1 MDSFTELEGPW
12 MRESKDKTGQEGSN
26 NLGLD
31 QGFSNVKKGEGQRI
45 LEGSMRLGRG
55 AKENK
60 EKRNL

>member
-1 MDSFTELEGPW
+1 